1 MKYEL
6 KLKIEDGWILIL
18 ELGSIIG
25 YKRIYFFLKD
35 LVNKIVFVVSLRINK
50 FVIKRRFIVLREVFV
65 YNWNEVVKFGKNLI

>member
-6 KLKIEDGWILIL
+6 KLKIKDGWILIL